1 MLECCQEA
9 DTGANGT
16 SGFDNP
22 GTCHDAANGTTGT
35 RVVEATYT
43 AAGLATNGLQAA
55 AVGRETTGGGKVGP
69 LLCANT
75 LVVLEGVAA
84 KPGACK
90 IPTTN
95 QILYNAIVSRYMHTY
110 TTLC

>member
-9 DTGANGT
+9 DSGANGT

-22 GTCHDAANGTTGT
+22 GTCLDAANGTTGT
-35 RVVEATYT
+35 RVVAATYT
-43 AAGLATNGLQAA
+43 AGLATNGLQAA

-84 KPGACK
+84 TPGDCK
-90 IPTTN
+90 IPTH